1 MQESFTDSTLAII
14 LLGIIAIT
22 LLVQVYLLMR
32 IRNILQALAINLD
45 SSLHF
50 WRKNISAPRQAAT
63 APATPPICQFCKHRL
78 AYINTGESDEGQEE
92 FYHRCGLRNIAVRLN
107 DSCNHFEADPSAMM

>member
-1 MQESFTDSTLAII
+1 MQVSFTDSTLAII
-14 LLGIIAIT
+14 LLGIIALT

-50 WRKNISAPRQAAT
+50 WRKNVSAPNLAAK

-78 AYINTGESDEGQEE
+78 AYINTGESGEGQEE

-107 DSCNHFEADPSAMM
+107 DSCNRFETDPSAVI